1 MGIIVLLAF
10 IAIITANYFNP
21 IILFLSSPVI
31 IYVYC
36 IRSKSKALF
45 YFLTAIISY
54 LIISHTTN
62 TEVDYILLGIYTILT
77 ISLGIV
83 FYLLMKKKKNELNQL
98 GESLISIEG
107 NALLKNVLKLAVK
120 DEHMTIEESTEKIS
134 KVIRNYYHVGYCTV
148 FLKTE
153 RGLKIIATNIDKQ
166 ITSYIEKFANLKYEE
181 IKQESNEEIAASIT
195 CGDEILTYPTAAIRG
210 IRYLNFIPLEL
221 GKKVL
226 GALMIEDTDRRRME
240 DLEEDFFKIVV
251 ENISIVL
258 QNFIYKDKLVSAA
271 MIDGLTQVWN
281 RTYLEKLMKNEIK
294 LHKNNSLSF
303 CIAILDIDN
312 FKQFNDTYGH
322 LHGDKVLKEISQFIN
337 KNIRKDNDIIARY
350 GGEEFVIL
358 FTKVN
363 EHEIYYKVEKIRQ
376 EIEKLNITNNDG
388 MRTPVTASFGIA
400 EYPKQGASM
409 KELIEKADKALYF
422 SKNNGRNKVTK
433 YSDI

>member
-1 MGIIVLLAF
+1 MGIIVLLVF

-31 IYVYC
+31 IYVYSV
-36 IRSKSKALF
+36 RSKSKALF

-54 LIISHTTN
+54 LIISYTTN
-62 TEVDYILLGIYTILT
+62 TEVDYILLGVYTILT
-77 ISLGIV
+77 ISLGII

-98 GESLISIEG
+98 GERLISIEG

-120 DEHMTIEESTEKIS
+120 DEHMTIQESTEKIS
-134 KVIRNYYHVGYCTV
+134 KVIINYYHVGYCTV

-166 ITSYIEKFANLKYEE
+166 ITSYIEKFANFKYEE
-181 IKQESNEEIAASIT
+181 IKQEGNEEIAASIT
-195 CGDEILTYPTAAIRG
+195 CGDEVLTYPTAAIRG

-226 GALMIEDTDRRRME
+226 GALMIEDTDRRKME
-240 DLEEDFFKIVV
+240 DLEEDFFKIVI

-271 MIDGLTQVWN
+271 MVDGLTQVWN
-281 RTYLEKLMKNEIK
+281 RTYLEKLIKDEIK
-294 LHKNNSLSF
+294 LHKSNGSSF

-363 EHEIYYKVEKIRQ
+363 EHEIYYKVENIRQ
-376 EIEKLNITNNDG
+376 EIEKLNITNDVG

-400 EYPKQGASM
+400 EYPNQGVNM

-422 SKNNGRNKVTK
+422 SKSNGRNKVTK